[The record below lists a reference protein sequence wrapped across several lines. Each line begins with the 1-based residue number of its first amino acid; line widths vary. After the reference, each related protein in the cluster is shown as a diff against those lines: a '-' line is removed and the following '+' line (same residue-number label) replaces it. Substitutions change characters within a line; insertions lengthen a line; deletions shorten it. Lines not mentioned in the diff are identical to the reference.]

1 MEFHLAVIK
10 GFLVGACGEY
20 LAVGIPGLY
29 GRVYVQHIV
38 IVTPLDNLATVNI
51 PGKIDQQTSRRKI
64 FREDPVKVFMRNFPL
79 EKTKSPGSPGFEIL
93 CFVFKIDDG
102 DIFIGYD
109 NMPQKD
115 RERAFRNGTIP
126 DD

>member
-1 MEFHLAVIK
+1 MKFHLAVIE
-10 GFLVGACGEY
+10 GFLVGACGKY

-29 GRVYVQHIV
+29 GRVYVQDIV
-38 IVTPLDNLATVNI
+38 IMTPLDNLATVNI
-51 PGKIDQQTSRRKI
+51 PGKIDQQASRREI
-64 FREDPVKVFMRNFPL
+64 FREDPVKVFMSNFLL
-79 EKTKSPGSPGFEIL
+79 EKPQSPGGPGFEIL

-102 DIFIGYD
+102 NIFIGYD

-115 RERAFRNGTIP
+115 RERAFRNGTIS

>member
-1 MEFHLAVIK
+1 M
-10 GFLVGACGEY
+10 
-20 LAVGIPGLY
+20 
-29 GRVYVQHIV
+29 
-38 IVTPLDNLATVNI
+38 TPLDYLATVNI
-51 PGKIDQQTSRRKI
+51 PGKIDQQASRRKI

-79 EKTKSPGSPGFEIL
+79 EKPQSPGGPGFEIL

-102 DIFIGYD
+102 YIFIGYD